1 MSRDNIG
8 SYLTF
13 FIVKYGEGIILHTVD
28 IGSVQ
33 VLQNHIY
40 GVKGPYK
47 RGKNDLFLAFQ
58 VSNMTL
64 VGEKLNN

>member
-1 MSRDNIG
+1 MSQDNIG
-8 SYLTF
+8 SYFTF

-28 IGSVQ
+28 NGSVH

-40 GVKGPYK
+40 GVKGPYN
-47 RGKNDLFLAFQ
+47 RGKNYLLLVFQ